1 MLLLSLCERFRL
13 VLRAGDGLLVGGVES
28 RAVTKARAGVTETRS
43 GVTRLEIA
51 CVVASVELI
60 ILASVFTGARSQCST
75 SKTCSGTASESS
87 TSVRVLLL
95 I

>member
-28 RAVTKARAGVTETRS
+28 RAITKARA